1 MRKYD
6 LDWLRVII
14 FGLLIFYHV
23 GMFFVP
29 WDFHIKNI
37 VIYEWTTWPMLFL
50 NQWRLPMLFVIS
62 GVGTWYALGKRTS
75 LQFSAERIKRLLLP
89 LIFGMLVI
97 VPPQV
102 YIERLTFGQFTGS
115 YFEFWPAMA
124 FNGVYPSGNLSWHH
138 LWFLPYLLLYSL
150 LMIPLFIHLKKNPD
164 NFYFRSIRKWIARF
178 SPKLLWLLLPFYFTY
193 TILREFFPVTHDLV
207 NDWFTLV
214 NYLLFFFMGFS
225 MAGIGKI
232 LWDILEKYRSN
243 LLIAAIISYTIYT
256 LLHELVE
263 HTVTM
268 HFIRNTF
275 KVINIWLWI
284 LVCFGYA
291 SKYLNRESKEL
302 RYANEA
308 VYPFYILHQSVM
320 IVFAYWMMNKSWGFW
335 TKASMLVLLTFGVTW
350 LIYEVCIRRWLWIRP
365 LFGMKKI
372 AHQNKMIEQK
382 EI

>member
-29 WDFHIKNI
+29 WDFHIKNN
-37 VIYEWTTWPMLFL
+37 VINEWIKWPMLFL

-62 GVGTWYALGKRTS
+62 GVGTWYALGKRTGF
-75 LQFSAERIKRLLLP
+75 QFSAERIKRLLLP

-97 VPPQV
+97 IPPQV
-102 YIERLTFGQFTGS
+102 YIERLAFGKFMGS

-124 FNGVYPSGNLSWHH
+124 FDGVYPSGNLSWHH

-150 LMIPLFIHLKKNPD
+150 VLLPWFLYLKKNPE
-164 NFYFRSIRKWIARF
+164 NRYFRKLRTWISQL
-178 SPKLLWLLLPFYFTY
+178 SPKLMWLLLPFYFTY

-207 NDWFTLV
+207 NDWYTLV
-214 NYLLFFFMGFS
+214 NYLFFFAMGFS
-225 MAGIGKI
+225 MAGTGKS
-232 LWDILEKYRSN
+232 LWDTLEKYRSR
-243 LLIAAIISYTIYT
+243 LLLSAILFFAIYM
-256 LLHELVE
+256 LLHELVA
-263 HTVTM
+263 HTTTM

-291 SKYLNRESKEL
+291 SKYFNKESKVL

-320 IVFAYWMMNKSWGFW
+320 MVFAYWMMNKSWGFW
-335 TKASMLVLLTFGVTW
+335 PKASLLVLLTFGVTW
-350 LIYEVCIRRWLWIRP
+350 LVYEIFIRRWKWIRP

-372 AHQNKMIEQK
+372 AHQNKMIQQK